1 MTDRSRADIERYIRQ
16 RTGVTTPGELGRAVE
31 TMRRYRD
38 PETGNTD
45 HEVRPLLM
53 EMPPGFQKGDG
64 TLTNLLVSST
74 GYARYIGRAVPRLQ
88 AVRAVYHVTTIAA
101 TVTYAEVGL
110 CVSDAPALVA
120 GGADVELTTIGYWD
134 AATQITGTG
143 RKTVILDDFERPNA
157 GVHLWLVITVQATTP
172 PTLRAGV
179 PDFGGFLTSKAGSA
193 RPSTMAANAVFAP
206 VLTTVNDLWWVVQQ
220 IQA

>member
-1 MTDRSRADIERYIRQ
+1 MPDSARADVERLIRSRLGQTTEGDRARQ
-16 RTGVTTPGELGRAVE
+16 FDELK
-31 TMRRYRD
+31 RYRR
-38 PETGNTD
+38 PEVSDSD

-53 EMPPGFQKGDG
+53 ELPPGYQRGDG

-120 GGADVELTTIGYWD
+120 GGSDVELTSIGYWD

-206 VLTTVNDLWWVVQQ
+206 VLTTVNDLWYVVQQ
-220 IQA
+220 VQA